1 MASALTEKQ
10 SDSKAEWPKFSG
22 DSKKFRS
29 WYLAIMT
36 QLSITPWRDLYDSSR
51 NDIVEST
58 TNNTLNEKL
67 YYKLVLALE
76 GLALQHVVSRK
87 HLRAN
92 GLAVLQDLVHTYK
105 PKNIPEVIAAKT
117 AEFWGTMKRSPSETV
132 DTYFNR
138 FQELLDDLA
147 DADEPIS
154 TKSAIRQFLFTLGPE
169 FEPIQHNYRITNLPE
184 AWKTQE
190 WSKLLVLCWDYYNS
204 IKPSV
209 SDKKSFP
216 ESTFDKE
223 SHQKKVREWFLKP
236 TKYCQQIV
244 AEQRRHPN
252 KCIYHLSKTHPTET
266 CAVKKECDRILEANK
281 KPTPSGPKPN
291 PNVNGQL
298 HHITEETP
306 VESIDDEEVD
316 NEFDTFVNDTNEDA
330 LLYFE
335 RLTKHYLRVVKNNP
349 SPTHINHHA
358 IQFPVIANSGAN
370 FHMFRDKEFFESISP
385 ASGNVILG
393 VGVTTVPIQGVG
405 TVKCKIGEHY

>member
-1 MASALTEKQ
+1 
-10 SDSKAEWPKFSG
+10 
-22 DSKKFRS
+22 
-29 WYLAIMT
+29 
-36 QLSITPWRDLYDSSR
+36 
-51 NDIVEST
+51 
-58 TNNTLNEKL
+58 
-67 YYKLVLALE
+67 
-76 GLALQHVVSRK
+76 
-87 HLRAN
+87 
-92 GLAVLQDLVHTYK
+92 
-105 PKNIPEVIAAKT
+105 
-117 AEFWGTMKRSPSETV
+117 MKRSPSETV

-138 FQELLDDLA
+138 YQELLDDLA
-147 DADEPIS
+147 HADKPIS

-169 FEPIQHNYRITNLPE
+169 FEPIQHNYRINNLPE

-190 WSKLLVLCWDYYNS
+190 WSKLLVLCRDCYNS

-223 SHQKKVREWFLKP
+223 SHQKKVREWFLNP

-252 KCIYHLSKTHPTET
+252 KCIYHLSKTHLTKT

-291 PNVNGQL
+291 SNVNGQL
-298 HHITEETP
+298 RHITEETP

-316 NEFDTFVNDTNEDA
+316 NEFDTFVNDTNKDA

-349 SPTHINHHA
+349 SPTHINRHT
-358 IQFPVIANSGAN
+358 IQFPVIADS
-370 FHMFRDKEFFESISP
+370 FSY
-385 ASGNVILG
+385 V
-393 VGVTTVPIQGVG
+393 
-405 TVKCKIGEHY
+405 